1 MTSRDKLKIAQ
12 KGVEEVKT
20 EFDAYCSKQGKVDT
34 ELKEAIK
41 EVIIEEKMLQNYKW
55 VFSDDRLVSRCPTK
69 KEVDKEIQELC
80 DLYPHGTFDIGEEL
94 YLHGDD
100 GTIGIVGNMNDLS
113 KFAKSNGLTIQLDG
127 LKERKEELSKSI
139 KNIDKILKLFS

>member
-1 MTSRDKLKIAQ
+1 MTSRDKLKIVQ
-12 KGVEEVKT
+12 KRVEEVKT
-20 EFDAYCSKQGKVDT
+20 EFNTYYSKQIKVDT

-69 KEVDKEIQELC
+69 KEVDGELQELC
-80 DLYPHGTFDIGEEL
+80 DLYPHGTFDISKEL
-94 YLHGDD
+94 YLHGND
-100 GTIGIVGNMNDLS
+100 GIIDIVGNMNDLS
-113 KFAKSNGLTIQLDG
+113 KFAKNNSLTIQLDG

-139 KNIDKILKLFS
+139 KDIDKILKVFS